1 MKCKN
6 RDLQGHDFHKGAM
19 INAPFLSL
27 HMGIMCDVMEYKM
40 HFLKKQAY
48 FLLAVILGI
57 ALLPADAQATAKRCD
72 TCVGDHE
79 FRDEALVL
87 GTGVHLI
94 YNVETGVVQQW
105 NVPQTN
111 EDVDPRRV
119 GTKAVGVPSKQA
131 PPQGAIDEIQAAH
144 QVYLAAG
151 SFPADIVVD
160 ANTLGPDLSTG
171 VNAFDFML
179 DANLRARTVDMIGR
193 PDWQNPNINKSVFA
207 TVAHLRALLQ
217 SYLGLRANSSITITV
232 KYSDGSTVKISLNSA
247 TGEVKFREGSA
258 RTPGGQ
264 LIPASLEEQGYWRGE
279 LDSNMNEI
287 ANYFAAQGA
296 TMRYTGAGGASGVII
311 TIICVK
317 NVCTVETAFQ

>member
-1 MKCKN
+1 
-6 RDLQGHDFHKGAM
+6 
-19 INAPFLSL
+19 
-27 HMGIMCDVMEYKM
+27 M

-48 FLLAVILGI
+48 FILAVILGI

-79 FRDEALVL
+79 FRDEARVL

-119 GTKAVGVPSKQA
+119 GTKAVGEPSKQA

-160 ANTLGPDLSTG
+160 ANTLGPNLSTG

-179 DANLRARTVDMIGR
+179 DANLRAMTVDMVGR
-193 PDWQNPNINKSVFA
+193 PDWHNANINNSVFA
-207 TVAHLRALLQ
+207 TIGHLRALLQ
-217 SYLGLRANSSITITV
+217 SYLGLRDDSSITITI

-264 LIPASLEEQGYWRGE
+264 LIPASGAIQGNW
-279 LDSNMNEI
+279 LNTFDSGMNEI

-296 TMRYTGAGGASGVII
+296 TMHFTGAGGASGVII
-311 TIICVK
+311 TISCANNICI
-317 NVCTVETAFQ
+317 VETAFQ